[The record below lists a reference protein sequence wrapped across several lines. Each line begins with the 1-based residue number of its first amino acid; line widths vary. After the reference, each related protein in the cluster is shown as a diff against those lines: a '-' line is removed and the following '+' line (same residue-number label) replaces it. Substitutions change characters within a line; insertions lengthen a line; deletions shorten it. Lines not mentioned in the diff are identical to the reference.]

1 MISRYL
7 DILNVATKSG
17 ESPELAIVRELNE
30 ELGAKVEEQ
39 DLIFLGAVTEKIT
52 EYSELVYHYFWKD
65 TKNTITGC
73 YECAP
78 KYYSNPKEA
87 MEHHK
92 IMDDVV
98 HLLKV
103 CEEKGF
109 V

>member
-1 MISRYL
+1 MDGGGFLTQGGYGC
-7 DILNVATKSG
+7 VYY
-17 ESPELAIVRELNE
+17 PE
-30 ELGAKVEEQ
+30 
-39 DLIFLGAVTEKIT
+39 VTCKG
-52 EYSELVYHYFWKD
+52 KD